1 MIMKC
6 LSFIYTKPR
15 KDEIINPGIFV
26 IQINLIWRWLF
37 LWPVYPCN
45 IRIQDKPCDNV
56 WEHRN

>member
-26 IQINLIWRWLF
+26 IEITLIWRWLF

-56 WEHRN
+56 